1 MNKTFR
7 FSVYAEKES
16 EAVEQL
22 HMLHVQQ
29 KKFHAVWRKDRLLV
43 TITNPTEF
51 ETLHTRMLYGG
62 SLV

>member
-1 MNKTFR
+1 MRKLK
-7 FSVYAEKES
+7 FSVYADSES

-29 KKFHAVWRKDRLLV
+29 KKFHGLWKGDRLLV

-51 ETLHTRMLYGG
+51 EALHTQMLYGG

>member
-1 MNKTFR
+1 MNKKFR
-7 FSVYAEKES
+7 FSVYADSEA

-22 HMLHVQQ
+22 QFLHVQQ
-29 KKFHAVWRKDRLLV
+29 KKFHGLWSGNKLLV

-51 ETLHTRMLYGG
+51 EVLHTQMLYGG